1 MTSTG
6 ADATRESVL
15 RHRHAREADGAPP
28 TMTADM
34 QVPRGHEDD
43 DFIVLRPPHRPKDC
57 KPTLLTPLVN
67 VVWRVYTGL
76 SGIMGMILME
86 PQELAFMLFLY
97 ALITATLV
105 MAVLQFPAYFQ
116 LAHRRLHYY
125 ITGE

>member
-6 ADATRESVL
+6 ADVSRESVL

-28 TMTADM
+28 AMTADM

-86 PQELAFMLFLY
+86 PQELVFMR
-97 ALITATLV
+97 TW
-105 MAVLQFPAYFQ
+105 
-116 LAHRRLHYY
+116 
-125 ITGE
+125 